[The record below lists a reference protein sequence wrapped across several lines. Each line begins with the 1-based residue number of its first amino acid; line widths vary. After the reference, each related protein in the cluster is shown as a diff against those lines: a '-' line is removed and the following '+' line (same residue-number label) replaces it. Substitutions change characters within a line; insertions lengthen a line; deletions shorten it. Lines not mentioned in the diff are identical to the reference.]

1 MHSPTRAP
9 ALRNDA
15 VIKWLT
21 CLMFTMF
28 AMTSDAVGS
37 IIPRLIKEYGLS
49 LTAAGTF
56 HYVPM
61 AAIAVGAI
69 VLGFMADRFGR
80 QFTIII
86 GLLLYGVSS
95 ALFAIG
101 NDFAFFVVLL
111 AISGLGVS
119 IFKTGALALVGDIT
133 KSTNEHSSLMNTVEG
148 FFATGAIIG
157 PAIVATLLANGFS
170 WKWLYVCAAVICALL
185 VAVSLTVKYPKKVS
199 AEAPASFVRT
209 LKMGRDPYALAFSV
223 MVMLYVAVEVAIYVW
238 MPTYLADY
246 SGSLAWL
253 PVYALT
259 IFFVLRAVGRFLGAW
274 LIRFVPWTWLLAVF
288 GAAIFACFAGALFF
302 GTTAGAYLLPASG
315 LFMSVMYPTLNSKGI
330 SCFRKSDHGAAAGLI
345 LFFTAVS
352 AAAAPLAMGAISDA
366 LGGVQ
371 YGFWLA
377 TGFAFLLCA
386 GLLGNLVFDPARRR
400 LAELERINAEA

>member
-1 MHSPTRAP
+1 
-9 ALRNDA
+9 
-15 VIKWLT
+15 
-21 CLMFTMF
+21 MFMMF

-61 AAIAVGAI
+61 AAIALAAI
-69 VLGFMADRFGR
+69 LLGFMADRFGR
-80 QFTIII
+80 QVTIII

-101 NDFAFFVVLL
+101 NDFAYFVALL

-133 KSTNEHSSLMNTVEG
+133 KSANEHSSLMNTVEG

-157 PAIVATLLANGFS
+157 PAIVATLLANNFS
-170 WKWLYVCAAVICALL
+170 WKWLYVCAAAICALL
-185 VAVSLTVKYPKKVS
+185 VAVSLTVKYPKKAAA
-199 AEAPASFVRT
+199 AEAPASLVKT
-209 LKMGRDPYALAFSV
+209 LKMGSDPYALAFST

-246 SGSLAWL
+246 HGSLAWL
-253 PVYALT
+253 PIYALT
-259 IFFVLRAVGRFLGAW
+259 IFFVLRAIGRFLGAW

-288 GAAIFACFAGALFF
+288 GAAIFACFAGALIG

-352 AAAAPLAMGAISDA
+352 AAAAPLAMGAVSDL

-386 GLLGNLVFDPARRR
+386 GLLANLVYNPAKRR
-400 LAELERINAEA
+400 LAELERINAEV